1 MKLAWQRCCDA
12 ADIGRAVGDPT
23 IIAHAAL
30 AIAGPNLLP
39 TADAAARRALC
50 VEAIA
55 LLGDAEPDLR
65 ATVEAQ
71 LAVISSAWG
80 APPHVVQQERL
91 DADEARRRSLAL
103 QAAHSDALGPHGVG
117 TRLALAAQLIDL
129 GAGSGDAETLAWGQM
144 WRLDALGQLGM
155 RREWN
160 AALVDLTAAANR
172 LTSPAWAWRLATI
185 RACLALD
192 EDRLDDARAL
202 TNEARDAAAV
212 AEVPDG
218 PFVGLILRSVL
229 AQRSGDGLEE
239 VEAEVRRALDGMPFQ
254 AQGWRAVLRA
264 QMGQTAEAIA
274 IWRSLA
280 PYVNEV
286 PDTAVE
292 WLVVHAD
299 HATLAI
305 VAEDRDSAVALIDL
319 LEPFAGQHV
328 RPTAMAP
335 SGGPVSLVLG
345 RLAAFVG
352 DDRAETWLSDAITQ
366 ADSVLASWHADQ
378 ARRELAKLGR
388 SLSPLSRREGQI
400 ARLVAHGLT
409 NKQIAADLVLSERT
423 VEQHVR
429 SILRKLGAANRA
441 GIATWVASQTEP

>member
-1 MKLAWQRCCDA
+1 MKLAWKSCCDA
-12 ADIGRAVGDPT
+12 ADIGRALGDPT
-23 IIAHAAL
+23 IIAQAAL
-30 AIAGPNLLP
+30 AIAGPDLLP

-50 VEAIA
+50 VEAVA
-55 LLGDAEPDLR
+55 LLGDAEPELR
-65 ATVEAQ
+65 AMVESQ
-71 LAVISSAWG
+71 LAAISSAWA
-80 APPHVVQQERL
+80 APNPVGQQRL
-91 DADEARRRSLAL
+91 DDHAVRQRYLSL

-117 TRLALAAQLIDL
+117 QRLAAAAELIDL
-129 GAGSGDAETLAWGQM
+129 GVGSGDPEILTWGQM

-155 RREWN
+155 RMEWN

-172 LTSPAWAWRLATI
+172 LTSPAWAWRLVTI

-202 TNEARDAAAV
+202 TSEASSAAER

-229 AQRSGDGLEE
+229 AQRTGEGLEE
-239 VEAEVRRALDGMPFQ
+239 VEVEVRRALDGMPFL
-254 AQGWRAVLRA
+254 AQGWRAALLA
-264 QMGQTAEAIA
+264 QMGQTAEAVA

-280 PYVNEV
+280 PHVNDV

-299 HATLAI
+299 HAHLA
-305 VAEDRDSAVALIDL
+305 VLAEDRDSAGALIDL
-319 LEPFAGQHV
+319 LEPFASHHV
-328 RPTAMAP
+328 KPTAMAP
-335 SGGPVSLVLG
+335 SGGPVALVLG
-345 RLAAFVG
+345 RLAAFLG
-352 DDRAETWLSDAITQ
+352 DDRAETWLREAVTR
-366 ADSVLASWHADQ
+366 ADSVLASWHADR
-378 ARRELAKLGR
+378 ARQQLAKLDRPLG
-388 SLSPLSRREGQI
+388 PLSRREAQI

-409 NKQIAADLVLSERT
+409 NKQIATDLVLSERT

-441 GIATWVASQTEP
+441 GIATWVAGQTGT